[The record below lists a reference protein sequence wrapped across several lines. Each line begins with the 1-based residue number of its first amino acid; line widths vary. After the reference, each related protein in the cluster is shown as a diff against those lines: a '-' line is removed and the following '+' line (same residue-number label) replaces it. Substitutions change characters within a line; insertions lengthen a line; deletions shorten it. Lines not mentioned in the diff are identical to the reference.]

1 MQVTIFTVSLI
12 AFFQMLGE
20 QFSLILMTNL
30 IHHLRFAQMSLPR
43 LVPGAIVVAITLL
56 LSKK

>member
-1 MQVTIFTVSLI
+1 MQLTIFTVSL
-12 AFFQMLGE
+12 E